1 MPKLTACRSNNGAW
15 SAEMIA
21 LAEPIDADVL
31 RVRNEFLTRPDLHAS
46 ADAVARL
53 VDVTPRHAMVILD
66 SLVHEEFLERT
77 ADGQY
82 VHRQTDFKTC
92 GVRL

>member
-1 MPKLTACRSNNGAW
+1 
-15 SAEMIA
+15 MIA
-21 LAEPIDADVL
+21 FAEPIDADAL

-53 VDVTPRHAMVILD
+53 VDVSLRHAAVILD

-77 ADGQY
+77 VDGQY
-82 VHRQTDFKTC
+82 VHRHH
-92 GVRL
+92 

>member
-1 MPKLTACRSNNGAW
+1 
-15 SAEMIA
+15 MIA

-53 VDVTPRHAMVILD
+53 VDVTPRHAAVILD
-66 SLVHEEFLERT
+66 SLVHEDFSSGTRT
-77 ADGQY
+77 ES
-82 VHRQTDFKTC
+82 TC
-92 GVRL
+92 TGTSRRLL